1 MLHHTEFH
9 FRKIE
14 QTPHQ
19 SDIEYTSF
27 AATSLIHPYMT
38 SMTKM
43 LNAFCSKRCTWCWFA
58 TKPHL
63 FCKGHYIT
71 LLGPAWGKI
80 VNNPVWFAAVCCLD
94 GLMLPVHYKRRK
106 MKIYTSYSL
115 QLELELQTGILLF
128 LINGHRTFA
137 GHFCFK
143 SLNTMAINRVLSNVA
158 CNHARGKHHVAGD
171 WFVLSGVSF
180 TNLTG
185 WDKVVTS

>member
-1 MLHHTEFH
+1 MYKLVFLQMHIHADFWETEGQSQKDAIFSLVQRMLHHTEFH
-9 FRKIE
+9 FGKIE

-115 QLELELQTGILLF
+115 QRTGTADRHTVIL
-128 LINGHRTFA
+128 
-137 GHFCFK
+137 
-143 SLNTMAINRVLSNVA
+143 
-158 CNHARGKHHVAGD
+158 D
-171 WFVLSGVSF
+171 
-180 TNLTG
+180 
-185 WDKVVTS
+185 